1 MLIFVFCVHKI
12 TNLSIFCVLLHSLI
26 YTGTGWAR
34 RNLLLSSDEVCLNN
48 VNSSSSLTYSS
59 TNTSTAT
66 QTTNNNL
73 ATTTATS
80 NTAHTKKG
88 LSLISTKLNTDPPTF
103 KLANKFQVKD
113 GWMGNH
119 VFLCNGKIMLGSD
132 APLFYVTNVILV
144 LGMILYF
151 GFVLPHLVQFDPR
164 YYNLDDSEENG
175 EEELQKR
182 FHTMQ
187 LWTTH
192 SYTIII
198 SIITCMISYIS
209 LWICATTDPGI
220 LPPNSSPIHA
230 LPPLDSIPNGGCIP
244 IGGPLGY
251 KYCTTCNIY
260 RPPRSKHC
268 NSCNVCVSK
277 FDQ

>member
-1 MLIFVFCVHKI
+1 MQ
-12 TNLSIFCVLLHSLI
+12 
-26 YTGTGWAR
+26 
-34 RNLLLSSDEVCLNN
+34 LSSDEVCLNSAK
-48 VNSSSSLTYSS
+48 SSNNSLTYSS

-66 QTTNNNL
+66 QTTNNNNM
-73 ATTTATS
+73 ATATA

-103 KLANKFQVKD
+103 KLVNKFQVKD

-119 VFLCNGKIMLGSD
+119 VFLCNGKLMLGSD

-144 LGMILYF
+144 LGMVLYF

-164 YYNLDDSEENG
+164 YYSLDDSEENE

-198 SIITCMISYIS
+198 SIITCIISYIS

-230 LPPLDSIPNGGCIP
+230 SPPVDSIPNGGCIP